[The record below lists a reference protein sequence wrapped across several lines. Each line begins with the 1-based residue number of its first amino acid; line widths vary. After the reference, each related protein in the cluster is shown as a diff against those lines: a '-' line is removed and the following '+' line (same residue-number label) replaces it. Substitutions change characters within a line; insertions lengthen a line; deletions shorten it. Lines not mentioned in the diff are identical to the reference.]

1 MHTIEEIIDLIREI
15 NPMLNPAPD
24 EELIKS
30 GKLTSV
36 DVMSLVL
43 ALNGNFDIEITPLE
57 LKEENFRTPQTILAM
72 VERLEE
78 E

>member
-1 MHTIEEIIDLIREI
+1 MHTIQEIIDLIREI
-15 NPMLNPAPD
+15 NPMLNPEPE

-57 LKEENFRTPQTILAM
+57 LKEENVRTPQAILEM

>member
-1 MHTIEEIIDLIREI
+1 MHTIDEIIDLIREI
-15 NPMLNPAPD
+15 NPAVDPGPE
-24 EELIKS
+24 EELIQS

-43 ALNGNFDIEITPLE
+43 ALNGNFDIEITPLD
-57 LKEENFRTPQTILAM
+57 LKEENFRTPRAILAM